1 MIHSAFTDKINPN
14 FYSNENL
21 KVIRYLIL
29 YASFCGKDMM
39 YNLIVLQVPFAL
51 YFLAFKQNLTQIINV

>member
-21 KVIRYLIL
+21 TLHYPCADDSSDLFYSSL
-29 YASFCGKDMM
+29 YSQS
-39 YNLIVLQVPFAL
+39 VLD
-51 YFLAFKQNLTQIINV
+51 I